1 MDLTYASWG
10 GWTPGA
16 DEQKLMGPLGESFA
30 GTGFKAFMGW
40 DGLAVRDDS
49 INLVDMCRAY
59 MEQAAK
65 ESCGQC
71 FPCRMGTARMA
82 RILDRICEGQGKPAD
97 LEELERLARMVKDT
111 SKCDIGQ
118 TSPRPI
124 LQALKEFREQ
134 FKAAVESRKP
144 ITRGEYVAKV
154 TAPCIN
160 ACPSHV
166 DIPGYLEKIR
176 FGRWDEALDL
186 IRNDCCLPGTI
197 GRVCV
202 RPCEFNCRRSLLDQ
216 PIAIKWLK
224 RYAADCEIKAQARPD
239 YRADQPRDKKVAVIG
254 AGPAGL
260 ACAFHL
266 GRMGYKSTIFESNS
280 EGGGMAAMGIPDYRL
295 PREILQKEIAL
306 VESVGAEIRYGVN
319 VGPDL
324 TLDDL
329 LDQGYDAVFVG
340 VGAPESASMR
350 CEGEDAGYNCF
361 MTGIEY
367 LRKAALGDPRPI
379 EGQKMVVIGGGN
391 VAMDCTRT
399 ALRCGFT
406 DVNLV
411 YRRTEAEM
419 PADPVEIV
427 EAKEEGIKFH
437 YLIQPIEV
445 LAKDGKVSGLK
456 CLKMELGE
464 PDDSG
469 RRRPVA
475 IKGSEFVIEAD
486 AVVPAIGQICVVD
499 CVLPPEGEAELTRW
513 KTLVVDEIT
522 GQSGKPEI
530 FGGGDCITGPATL
543 IAALAAG
550 KRAARHMAQYLETG
564 QCAPDEGERLEK
576 LIAASGV
583 FVPDEKMPYQGS
595 TQRAHPEA
603 LPPEKRIKSFVEVE
617 GGLSPAQ
624 ALAEADR
631 CLRCYRI
638 GLAAV

>member
-1 MDLTYASWG
+1 MDLSYASWG

-16 DEQKLMGPLGESFA
+16 DKDKLSQKYSETFS
-30 GTGFKAFMGW
+30 GTEFKAFMGW
-40 DGLAVRDDS
+40 DGILLGQDGV
-49 INLVDMCRAY
+49 NVVDMCRAY
-59 MEQAAK
+59 LEQAEK

-71 FPCRMGTARMA
+71 FPCRMGTQEMS
-82 RILDRICEGQGKPAD
+82 RILGRICAGKGARAD
-97 LEELERLARMVKDT
+97 LKRLETLARQVKDT

-124 LQALKEFREQ
+124 LEALSRFREQ
-134 FKAAVESRKP
+134 FLAAVDG
-144 ITRGEYVAKV
+144 GEAIPEGQYVAKV
-154 TAPCIN
+154 TAPCVN

-166 DIPGYLEKIR
+166 NIPAYLEKIR
-176 FGRWDEALDL
+176 FGRWDEALDVV
-186 IRNDCCLPGTI
+186 REDCCLPGTI

-216 PIAIKWLK
+216 PVAIKWLK
-224 RYAADCEIKAQARPD
+224 RYAADCEAAAGARPD
-239 YRADQPRDKKVAVIG
+239 YKPAQAKGKKVAVIG

-260 ACAFHL
+260 SCGFYL
-266 GRMGYKSTIFESNS
+266 GRMGYSVTIFESNS

-295 PREILQKEIAL
+295 PREVLKREIAL
-306 VESVGAEIRYGVN
+306 VESVGAEIKYGVN
-319 VGPDL
+319 IGVDL
-324 TLDDL
+324 GLSDL
-329 LDQGYDAVFVG
+329 KEQGYAAIFVG

-350 CEGEDAGYNCF
+350 CEGEDAGYQCF

-379 EGQKMVVIGGGN
+379 EGKKMVVIGGGN

-399 ALRCGFT
+399 ALRCGFD

-419 PADPVEIV
+419 PADPVEIE

-437 YLIQPIEV
+437 YLVQPIEI
-445 LAKDGKVSGLK
+445 LAKAGKVSGLK
-456 CLKMELGE
+456 CLRMELGE

-469 RRRPVA
+469 RRRPVP
-475 IKGSEFVIEAD
+475 IKGSEFVLEAD

-499 CVLPPEGEAELTRW
+499 CVLPQEGEAEVTRW
-513 KTLVVDEIT
+513 KTLVVDPIT
-522 GQSGKPEI
+522 GQSKDPAV

-550 KRAARHMAQYLETG
+550 KRAAKHIAQYLETG
-564 QCAPDEGERLEK
+564 ECAPDAGENLEK
-576 LIAASGV
+576 MIEQAGVYLSG
-583 FVPDEKMPYQGS
+583 EKMPFKGL
-595 TQRAHPEA
+595 TERAGLEA
-603 LPPEKRIKSFVEVE
+603 LAPEERIKSMAEVE
-617 GGLSPAQ
+617 EGFDLAR
-624 ALAEADR
+624 AHAEANR

-638 GLAAV
+638 GLAAL